1 MIGGEVMPIVIVR
14 GAGDIASGIIHR
26 LYMSGFNVIALEI
39 EKPLSIRRT
48 VSFSEAIYD
57 GETVVEGVK
66 AIYADNIEIAQT
78 ILRDGNVP
86 VLIDEKALCI
96 DQIKPV
102 AVVDAILAKRNM
114 GTNKYMAPITIGVG
128 PGFCAGD
135 DVDYVIETQRG
146 HYLGRVIY
154 NGCAALNTGIPGIVM
169 GYGKERVI
177 KSPQDGLIKHVRK
190 IGDLVN
196 EGDVV
201 CYVGDEKVKA
211 SINGVVRG
219 LIRENLFVSKGLKI
233 GDIDPRAEVD
243 YIYTISDKARA
254 VAGGVLEA
262 LLHGLSKGD
271 KNGY

>member
-1 MIGGEVMPIVIVR
+1 MQIVIVR

-26 LYMSGFNVIALEI
+26 LFKSGFKVIALEI

-57 GETVVEGVK
+57 GETTVEGVK
-66 AIYADNIEIAQT
+66 AIRADSVGSAMNILKE
-78 ILRDGNVP
+78 GNVP
-86 VLIDEKALCI
+86 VLIDEEGLSI
-96 DQIKPV
+96 SQIKPI
-102 AVVDAILAKRNM
+102 AVVDAILAKRNI
-114 GTNKYMAPITIGVG
+114 GTNKNMAPITIGVG

-135 DVDYVIETQRG
+135 DVDYVIETKRG

-154 NGCAALNTGIPGIVM
+154 KGCAIANTGIPGIIM
-169 GYGKERVI
+169 GYGEERVI
-177 KSPQDGLIKHVRK
+177 KSPCDGLIRHVKK

-196 EGDVV
+196 EGDLI
-201 CYVGDEKVKA
+201 CYIGEEKVKA
-211 SINGVVRG
+211 QISGVIRG
-219 LIRENLFVSKGLKI
+219 LIRENLYVEKGLKI
-233 GDIDPRAEVD
+233 GDIDPRSDID

-271 KNGY
+271 KNEC